1 MKPEDAT
8 SSEDRLERIESR
20 LEELGRKDNDPSIA
34 IIAAG
39 FLIGG
44 ALMAGQCQRQSTPR
58 MNVGLSNANS
68 VGSLD
73 VTLKPAFNSHVGK
86 SWPFKVQLVDEQWN
100 AISFDGTKE

>member
-44 ALMAGQCQRQSTPR
+44 ALMVGQCQRQSTPR

-68 VGSLD
+68 V
-73 VTLKPAFNSHVGK
+73 
-86 SWPFKVQLVDEQWN
+86 PFKVQLVDKQWN